1 MWSFLNWTFESRRR
15 DLGDRRRGVRRQGR
29 EIDMAFLNGVVNFF
43 LDLGGMV
50 ERGGV
55 AVDGGFPAQIV

>member
-1 MWSFLNWTFESRRR
+1 MEFFELDFRESKKRPGRSTEGSSKAGK
-15 DLGDRRRGVRRQGR
+15 GDRYGIFEWCR
-29 EIDMAFLNGVVNFF
+29 ELF